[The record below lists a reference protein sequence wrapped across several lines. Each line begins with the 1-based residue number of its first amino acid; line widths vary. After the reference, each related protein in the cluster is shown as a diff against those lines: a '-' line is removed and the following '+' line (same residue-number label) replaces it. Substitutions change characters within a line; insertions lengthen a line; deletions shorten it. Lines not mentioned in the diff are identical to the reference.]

1 MGVVAE
7 ELEIR
12 EERDMMVRI
21 LEGCLRREEER
32 KGMIAVV
39 RRSNALLNKSS

>member
-7 ELEIR
+7 ESEIR
-12 EERDMMVRI
+12 EERDMMMRF
-21 LEGCLRREEER
+21 LEGCLMKEEEK